1 MGALLLPCGC
11 AAVTL
16 GAAQGRYNRRMPDR
30 PRATALLGGLAP
42 SRFLARY
49 WQRRP
54 LLIRGAIQG
63 FEGLLTPQDLMHL
76 ACRDDTQAR
85 VVVRHA
91 RKWEVHHGPFK
102 PRFFHDLGPRGWTL
116 LVQDVNHLLPE
127 GRALLE
133 RFSFVPYA
141 RLDDLMVSYAP
152 PGGGVGPH
160 CDSYD
165 VFLLQGR
172 GHRRW
177 RISAQRDLS
186 LVAGAPLKLLAR
198 FHAQHEWQLG
208 PGDMLYLP
216 PGYAHDG
223 MAMDECMTY
232 SIGFRAPSWQELGE
246 QFLTHL
252 QDEIQLPG
260 LYRDPGLRPTAQ
272 PARIG
277 RDMLSQAQLHLGRIR
292 WSPTDV
298 LQFLGRY
305 LTEPKP
311 QVFFIR
317 PQPAFAPAA
326 FARQAERNGVVL
338 DLKTQMLYAATSV
351 FINGEQV
358 SAQGLLL
365 RRLQRLAD
373 QRALFLT
380 SDEPHGLAQLL
391 HGWYLAGYVAPG
403 SGDTS

>member
-1 MGALLLPCGC
+1 MDS
-11 AAVTL
+11 
-16 GAAQGRYNRRMPDR
+16 YNQCMPDR
-30 PRATALLGGLAP
+30 PRVTALLGGLAP

-54 LLIRGAIQG
+54 LLIRGAIEG
-63 FEGLLTPQDLMHL
+63 FEGLLTPRDLMQL

-102 PRFFHDLGPRGWTL
+102 PRFFRDLGPRGWTL

-133 RFSFVPYA
+133 RFRFVPYA

-186 LVAGAPLKLLAR
+186 MVAGAPFKLLAR
-198 FHAQHEWQLG
+198 FQAQQEWQLG

-216 PGYAHDG
+216 PSYAHDG
-223 MAMDECMTY
+223 VAMDECMTY
-232 SIGFRAPSWQELGE
+232 SIGFRAPTWQELGG
-246 QFLTHL
+246 QFLAHL

-260 LYRDPGLRPTAQ
+260 LYRDPGLRPTAR

-277 RDMLSQAQLHLGRIR
+277 QDMLSQAQLHLGRIR
-292 WSPTDV
+292 WSPGDV

-311 QVFFIR
+311 HVFFVR
-317 PQPAFAPAA
+317 PQPALTPAR
-326 FARQAERNGVVL
+326 FARRAEHSGVVL
-338 DLKTQMLYAATSV
+338 DLKTQMLYAAASV

-358 SAQGLLL
+358 SARGLLL
-365 RRLQRLAD
+365 RRLKRLAD
-373 QRALFLT
+373 QRALRLT
-380 SDEPHGLAQLL
+380 ADEPDGLARLL

-403 SGDTS
+403 SGDT